1 MSTLPPTPAYNPNI
15 PIISSAG
22 GTAVAYKD
30 PKSPESIMK
39 NTTLLQAQTIV
50 DTSYDVD
57 LKAVKEGFR
66 GFKMQEFRG
75 GKSILYFF
83 LFILVITLFTQ
94 KKISGKIYI
103 AALTTLLL
111 VISIYVA
118 KGREFSY

>member
-1 MSTLPPTPAYNPNI
+1 MSTLPPSPQYNANI

-57 LKAVKEGFR
+57 LKTIKEGFC
-66 GFKMQEFRG
+66 GFKMQQFRG

-83 LFILVITLFTQ
+83 VFILVITLFTQ

-111 VISIYVA
+111 LISIYMA